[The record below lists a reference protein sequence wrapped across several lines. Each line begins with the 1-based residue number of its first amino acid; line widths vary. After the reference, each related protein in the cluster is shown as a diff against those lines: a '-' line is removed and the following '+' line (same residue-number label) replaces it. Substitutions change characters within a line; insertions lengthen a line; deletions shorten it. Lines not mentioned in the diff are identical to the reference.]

1 MSEACEHKILTH
13 LASSEDAIIS
23 DSFEWSLLHG
33 LDHNEVVGAMK
44 SLMVDDYVQ
53 SSDIVS
59 TFFVLSSEAEGIVL
73 HGSQEMIV
81 MSTLLTSGEGEEG
94 DNGECK
100 RGLTLAD
107 LQEKLG
113 SEVCKI
119 GMGNCLKNKWA
130 KKEADRIIP
139 LKNNIDEIVDEVKV
153 ALQILVD
160 NQGKADVLNDK
171 VCFPLSFMIFLFS
184 YLSNKKKCL
193 ILPFLCFFEKKI
205 YTEGYFNAQKKKISY
220 SSNKE
225 ILYNYSCLRICTYS
239 YKESCR
245 SYERDA

>member
-13 LASSEDAIIS
+13 LASSADAIIS
-23 DSFEWSLLHG
+23 DSYEWSLLHG

-73 HGSQEMIV
+73 HGSQEMMV
-81 MSTLLTSGEGEEG
+81 MATLLSSGGGGGEEEV
-94 DNGECK
+94 GESGQCK
-100 RGLTLAD
+100 KLGLTLAD

-130 KKEADRIIP
+130 KKDADRIVP

-160 NQGKADVLNDK
+160 NQGKTDALDDK
-171 VCFPLSFMIFLFS
+171 VCFPFFLVV
-184 YLSNKKKCL
+184 CL
-193 ILPFLCFFEKKI
+193 FV
-205 YTEGYFNAQKKKISY
+205 
-220 SSNKE
+220 
-225 ILYNYSCLRICTYS
+225 
-239 YKESCR
+239 
-245 SYERDA
+245 

>member
-1 MSEACEHKILTH
+1 VKSSTYEARQYREKLQADTGGLLQAAGKQASKHKHQASIQHPASSQTPIMSEACEHKILTH
-13 LASSEDAIIS
+13 LASSVDAIIS
-23 DSFEWSLLHG
+23 DSYEWSLLHG

-53 SSDIVS
+53 SSDMVS

-73 HGSQEMIV
+73 HGSQEMMV
-81 MSTLLTSGEGEEG
+81 MSTLLTSGGGGGGGEEEAEV
-94 DNGECK
+94 GESGQCK
-100 RGLTLAD
+100 RGLTLAE

-130 KKEADRIIP
+130 KKDADRIVP

-160 NQGKADVLNDK
+160 NQGKTDALDDK
-171 VCFPLSFMIFLFS
+171 VCFPFVWSV
-184 YLSNKKKCL
+184 
-193 ILPFLCFFEKKI
+193 
-205 YTEGYFNAQKKKISY
+205 
-220 SSNKE
+220 
-225 ILYNYSCLRICTYS
+225 
-239 YKESCR
+239 
-245 SYERDA
+245 